1 MYLQDTAGSRRSS
14 GLNERSAESAQT
26 LLRKDLAMRAG
37 IALLLASGAVLGAIN
52 VLVTIHLVAIL
63 LGG

>member
-1 MYLQDTAGSRRSS
+1 
-14 GLNERSAESAQT
+14 
-26 LLRKDLAMRAG
+26 MRAG